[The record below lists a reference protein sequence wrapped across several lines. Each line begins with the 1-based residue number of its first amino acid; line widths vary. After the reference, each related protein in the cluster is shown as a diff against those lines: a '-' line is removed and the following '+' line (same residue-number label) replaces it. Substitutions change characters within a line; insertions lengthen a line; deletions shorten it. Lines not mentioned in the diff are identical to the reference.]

1 MQEFSSTVK
10 TVMGEMA
17 YVGSPSR
24 GSSSFPYSRTAPSL
38 VEEISAAQFSNSNVR
53 GIEEDLALIRQGEQ
67 RAQQQPPSDEGELK
81 TFHISFVPLLI
92 TLMFAH
98 LDTEDASETDQQ
110 KKEDEYTEMREQ

>member
-1 MQEFSSTVK
+1 
-10 TVMGEMA
+10 MGEMA

-67 RAQQQPPSDEGELK
+67 AQLLQPSDEGESK
-81 TFHISFVPLLI
+81 PFVLFVLL
-92 TLMFAH
+92 FVYNVGH
-98 LDTEDASETDQQ
+98 VYEFRYRRCQ
-110 KKEDEYTEMREQ
+110 